1 MAVRPEQRAKDPL
14 CNRTN
19 KPLNKSEGI
28 NRPQNF
34 DLKIIPNGK
43 KKLQTKNAPEDKKS
57 YFQNKIHFF
66 NMKLN
71 LKIIIPQE
79 NKPKKQL

>member
-1 MAVRPEQRAKDPL
+1 ME
-14 CNRTN
+14 
-19 KPLNKSEGI
+19 E
-28 NRPQNF
+28 
-34 DLKIIPNGK
+34 